1 MYSNMSETLNF
12 TVSETSTEISPF
24 SFFFDSLI
32 LLVIS
37 CLLAAISVLRDRLKE
52 AERKY
57 EAVADHLANVDVQYM
72 KQLDTEREKGRAHM
86 LKMRMQKRDC
96 VSKVGSLQR
105 KLRERSDI
113 LKALVDKVAKLEWAE
128 EDVNELA
135 EEIIQ
140 SRELLKLKDNLIEH
154 VNQQLEVCRKNQE
167 EIRQLY
173 ENKIALLQFQLKHQQ
188 EEEKKNKMV
197 RKA

>member
-1 MYSNMSETLNF
+1 MKADVDQFEDVEVKNNF
-12 TVSETSTEISPF
+12 QDSDQEYDNSDTSIDIGSSKIALEYANKTNNKNAGVDQLEDVEVGDNYQETSI
-24 SFFFDSLI
+24 D
-32 LLVIS
+32 
-37 CLLAAISVLRDRLKE
+37 

-105 KLRERSDI
+105 KLRERSGV
-113 LKALVDKVAKLEWAE
+113 LKALVEKVAKLEWAE

-140 SRELLKLKDNLIEH
+140 SRELLKLK
-154 VNQQLEVCRKNQE
+154 
-167 EIRQLY
+167 
-173 ENKIALLQFQLKHQQ
+173 IALLQFQLKHQQ
-188 EEEKKNKMV
+188 KEENKNKMV